1 MPLIKLIL
9 VILLQVI
16 PKDCEQSVWKSGYDG
31 RSNGAQTKLAALKAE
46 HNVLGSTVSVGDY
59 CNQSQA

>member
-1 MPLIKLIL
+1 MEVDTTVAAMEL
-9 VILLQVI
+9 
-16 PKDCEQSVWKSGYDG
+16 
-31 RSNGAQTKLAALKAE
+31 NAQTKLAALKAE